1 MSTHLKLGFRLNAC
15 PVCLVCLVCTKI
27 YGEDCSCQP
36 IDLNKKHNKGSEY
49 KIAFHNKYITRVG
62 VNKKKNRYDREFID
76 WIKNKIIRVIIPNNQ
91 DFINICQSC
100 VENYM

>member
-36 IDLNKKHNKGSEY
+36 IDLNKKHNK
-49 KIAFHNKYITRVG
+49 YITRVG
-62 VNKKKNRYDREFID
+62 VNKKKIGM
-76 WIKNKIIRVIIPNNQ
+76 I
-91 DFINICQSC
+91 
-100 VENYM
+100 ENLLTGLKTK

>member
-1 MSTHLKLGFRLNAC
+1 MSTHSKLGFRLNAC

-62 VNKKKNRYDREFID
+62 VNKKKIGM
-76 WIKNKIIRVIIPNNQ
+76 I
-91 DFINICQSC
+91 
-100 VENYM
+100 ENLLTGLKTK